1 MQKEEILSA
10 LRQYKRDHA
19 DQYGI
24 IDLGVFGSVAR
35 GESISSSDIDL
46 CVRTEQPDPF
56 SLVHIKEDIENIL
69 NIPVDIIR
77 LRDGMNPHL
86 RARIDKEVLYV

>member
-1 MQKEEILSA
+1 MKKEEILSV

-24 IDLGVFGSVAR
+24 IDLGIFGSVAR
-35 GESISSSDIDL
+35 GEYSTSSDIDL
-46 CVRTEQPDPF
+46 CVRTEHPDPF
-56 SLVHIKEDIENIL
+56 SLVHIKADIESIL

-77 LRDGMNPHL
+77 LRESMNPHL